1 MKRTEGPFHCPVEA
15 TLALIGGK
23 YKPLLLWHMIEGPRH
38 YMELQRLP
46 AAPSAGERQAGA
58 AGGAAGDAAQDSI
71 LPHCLR
77 PQRYSG
83 ADGDVRVGE
92 DVYGRGRPPGRLTF
106 GAAQKPA
113 KSC

>member
-38 YMELQRLP
+38 YMELQRLIP
-46 AAPSAGERQAGA
+46 GA
-58 AGGAAGDAAQDSI
+58 TAKMLSQQLRDAAQDSI

-77 PQRYSG
+77 PQRYYG

-106 GAAQKPA
+106 GAAQKSA